1 MAQRDEVGSALCR
14 HAPGEFGRGDH
25 CPLGRR
31 ALRAPRPASQD
42 GTRAGPPPMRCVPWR
57 AFSDISTMRARLC
70 CQGLR
75 NGHRL
80 HEADHR
86 QQQGRHQQLLPQ
98 AKVNDR
104 HRQRGLAPRY
114 VADHLYALVFQVEGE
129 DGEGGEMPEIFGRR
143 RSNSETS

>member
-1 MAQRDEVGSALCR
+1 MRSAVRFAAMLP
-14 HAPGEFGRGDH
+14 ASSAVAITV
-25 CPLGRR
+25 PLGVEPCAHRVQR
-31 ALRAPRPASQD
+31 PMMAHEPAPRH
-42 GTRAGPPPMRCVPWR
+42 MRCAPWR